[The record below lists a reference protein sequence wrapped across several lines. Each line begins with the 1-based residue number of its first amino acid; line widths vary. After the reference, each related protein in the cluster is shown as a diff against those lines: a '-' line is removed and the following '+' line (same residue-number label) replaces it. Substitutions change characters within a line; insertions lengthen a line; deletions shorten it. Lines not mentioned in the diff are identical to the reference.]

1 MTLGGALAGFGI
13 SLWLLAL
20 RFLDPDS
27 LVAGCGGG
35 LCDEVL
41 GSRWAVAMGL
51 PVAAWGVLMWAG
63 PVAATVT
70 RHRCVV
76 LPMVSTIFGA
86 GLWFTFV
93 QAVFLG
99 AFCPWCMAHHAVALA
114 LLLWVIS
121 DGGARSRR
129 HRVAVAGSWAAAGLL
144 GIGLVQVYGP
154 HPTTRVTTWTSDGDN
169 PDDPSREQD
178 GRVVS
183 FAGGRL
189 RFRVA
194 DHPVWGDP
202 DAGTL
207 LVECFDYQC
216 PACVTMAGH
225 LEALVAKHP
234 ADVAVLLVPVPLER
248 SCNPGVPPADEHP
261 GSCEI
266 AAIALAVHRVA
277 PERFAGFHRSL
288 IANPSVAR
296 ARSLAED
303 VIGAERLDSGLAGP
317 PVPERIRANVAV
329 YQDLSRSNRK
339 LPKLLIRGSRVLH
352 GLPSGRAD
360 FIRVMEGELGL

>member
-1 MTLGGALAGFGI
+1 MTLGGALAGLGI

-27 LVAGCGGG
+27 LAVGCGGG
-35 LCDEVL
+35 SCDDVL
-41 GSRWAVAMGL
+41 SSRWAVAMGL
-51 PVAAWGVLMWAG
+51 PVAAWGAVMWAG
-63 PVAATVT
+63 LFVATVT
-70 RHRCVV
+70 GHRRVV
-76 LPMVSTIFGA
+76 LPVVSAVFGA
-86 GLWFTFV
+86 GLWFAFV

-99 AFCPWCMAHHAVALA
+99 AFCPWCMAHHAIALA

-129 HRVAVAGSWAAAGLL
+129 ARVAAAGSWTAVGLL
-144 GIGLVQVYGP
+144 GVGLVQVYGP
-154 HPTTRVTTWTSDGDN
+154 HPTTRVTTWASNGSDPGE
-169 PDDPSREQD
+169 PPQVEA
-178 GRVVS
+178 GRVVT

-234 ADVAVLLVPVPLER
+234 GDVAVLLVPVPLER
-248 SCNPGVPPADEHP
+248 SCHPGVTPEDEHP
-261 GSCEI
+261 GSCEV
-266 AAIALAVHRVA
+266 AHIALAVHRAA
-277 PERFAGFHRSL
+277 PDKFAGFHRSL
-288 IANPSVAR
+288 IENPSVVR

-303 VIGAERLDSGLAGP
+303 AIGAERLDAVLAEP
-317 PVPERIRANVAV
+317 AVPERIRANLAV
-329 YQDLSRSNRK
+329 YQGLSRSNRK
-339 LPKLLIRGSRVLH
+339 LPKLLIRDTRVLH

-360 FIRVMEGELGL
+360 FIRVMERELGL